1 MINTID
7 NYCYEQWKEK
17 IMRRRIVIEMD
28 DENSEIFNDILK
40 MIAERTDS
48 NVECT
53 IRQEIIP
60 ERISR
65 EINIPSFMNFNRL
78 MKEGVQKNG

>member
-1 MINTID
+1 MLNTID
-7 NYCYEQWKEK
+7 NYCYGQWKEK

-28 DENSEIFNDILK
+28 AENSEIFNDILT

-53 IRQEIIP
+53 ISQEIIP

-65 EINIPSFMNFNRL
+65 EIQVPSFINFNRL